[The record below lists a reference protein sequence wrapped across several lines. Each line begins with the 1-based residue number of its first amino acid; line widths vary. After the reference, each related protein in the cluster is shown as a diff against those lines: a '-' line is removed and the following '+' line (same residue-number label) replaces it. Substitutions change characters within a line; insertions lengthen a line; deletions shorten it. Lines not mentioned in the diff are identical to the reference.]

1 MTPRRFT
8 SSELRQW
15 QLCRRSWYLKHF
27 LGYGPKRDHGEVSA
41 SRTGTLVH
49 KGLEVFYRDGFEEE
63 AAVAHVG
70 ALVEANAAALAE
82 AGHDSR
88 VKQVQGQ
95 GELARIMLEGYFEW
109 VAETGADADLEITGA
124 EQRIEV
130 PFQADYYREQ
140 FGVEVSLLGLAD
152 LLAVRRST
160 GKRVILDAKSVQ
172 SAGDQEVLA
181 PMSPQFKH
189 YAVILEMLGGEH
201 VDGALVRWLRRVK
214 RTARAT
220 PPFYGEVP
228 VMWPKDVLRSYYRHT
243 AALIEEILTAE
254 KNLRAGVS
262 PDSLGIGP
270 TVTRDCGRCVFR
282 PVCPLL
288 DDETVDETD
297 VLAWSYE
304 RVDPLARYSAEES
317 EDE

>member
-1 MTPRRFT
+1 MTVRRFT

-15 QLCRRSWYLKHF
+15 QLCRRSWYLRHF
-27 LGYGPKRDHGEVSA
+27 LGYGPKRDEGEVSA

-49 KGLEVFYRDGFEEE
+49 KGLEGYYAGGADEEGAVWLVAE
-63 AAVAHVG
+63 AVAK
-70 ALVEANAAALAE
+70 NIAALNE
-82 AGHDSR
+82 AGRESL
-88 VKQVQGQ
+88 VKTVQGQ

-109 VAETGADADLEITGA
+109 VAENGVDADLEITGA

-130 PFQADYYREQ
+130 PFGDGYLSDR

-160 GKRVILDAKSVQ
+160 GKRLILDFKSVQ

-189 YAVILEMLGGEH
+189 YAVILELLGGER

-220 PPFYGEVP
+220 PPFYGEIP
-228 VMWPKDVLRSYYRHT
+228 VMWPKAVLRSYYMQT
-243 AALIEEILTAE
+243 QGLIEEILTAE
-254 KNLRAGVS
+254 RELRAGV
-262 PDSLGIGP
+262 PPIEVGIGP
-270 TVTRDCGRCVFR
+270 TVTRDCDRCVFR

-297 VLAWSYE
+297 VLRWSYV
-304 RVDPLARYSAEES
+304 RVDPLARYSAEEP